1 MHDGDARRPDRRF
14 KGPGRRH
21 LWRKGSTAWNKW
33 AAENPNA
40 KVDFSRIDFSK
51 YDDVSFAG
59 FHFPAGNGRVS
70 FFKVT
75 FGDGNVYFSK
85 TAFGDGDVDF
95 SYATFGG
102 DVNFVCTS
110 FGRGSVDFSYTNF
123 GSGSINF
130 YSVNFGHSR
139 VIFSRAIVGGGGLNF
154 AYTKFST
161 EDITFVQTVFGDG
174 DINFFVTNFG
184 DSNITFLY
192 AKCGTGHFTIVGCK
206 FGNGEGKSEQEDAAE
221 ADQKGAIT
229 FTHTDFGGRFSF
241 QNCKETGNIQSLSF
255 KGCVFNAGVTL
266 AAELTCVPDLRGTIV
281 TAHID
286 LEELLVNSK
295 SRAIEEAPKYRRLKE
310 LAERNRHHEAA
321 LRFFAD
327 ERRCMR
333 WARGDT
339 PWQTA
344 WAYLASVLDVIYA
357 GAFDYGRS
365 IAWPVGWLGGLI
377 SGSTAVLVNCFK
389 IPLWPDALPMVL
401 ASSIPFLPAGRVS
414 ATEHQWAGD
423 VGHLLPYFE
432 LWFLGHQFFSFIL
445 LFLIGIGLR
454 NRFRL

>member
-1 MHDGDARRPDRRF
+1 MKTPEDETVVL
-14 KGPGRRH
+14 KGQAAVN

-40 KVDFSRIDFSK
+40 KVDFSGVDFSDYDTVSFEFFNFPGGKNSVSFQNAEFGDGDITFFGANFGDGDIDFSH
-51 YDDVSFAG
+51 A
-59 FHFPAGNGRVS
+59 
-70 FFKVT
+70 
-75 FGDGNVYFSK
+75 
-85 TAFGDGDVDF
+85 AFGDGDVYF
-95 SYATFGG
+95 YA
-102 DVNFVCTS
+102 
-110 FGRGSVDFSYTNF
+110 
-123 GSGSINF
+123 
-130 YSVNFGHSR
+130 
-139 VIFSRAIVGGGGLNF
+139 
-154 AYTKFST
+154 
-161 EDITFVQTVFGDG
+161 
-174 DINFFVTNFG
+174 TNFG

-192 AKCGTGHFTIVGCK
+192 AKCGTGHFTIAGCK
-206 FGNGEGKSEQEDAAE
+206 FGDGEDKSEQKDAAEADQKQKDAAE

-229 FTHTDFGGRFSF
+229 FEHMDFGGRFSF
-241 QNCKETGNIQSLSF
+241 QNCGKTGNIQSLLF
-255 KGCVFNAGVTL
+255 KGCVFKTGVTL
-266 AAELTCVPDLRGTIV
+266 AAELTCIPDLRGTIV

-286 LEELLVNSK
+286 LDELQVNSK
-295 SRAIEEAPKYRRLKE
+295 SRAIEDAPKYRRLKE

-333 WARGDT
+333 WARGNT

-344 WAYLASVLDVIYA
+344 WSYLASVLDVIYA
-357 GAFDYGRS
+357 GACDYGRS

>member
-1 MHDGDARRPDRRF
+1 METPEDETVVL
-14 KGPGRRH
+14 KGQAAVN
-21 LWRKGSTAWNKW
+21 LWRQGRTAWNKW
-33 AAENPNA
+33 AAENPDA
-40 KVDFSRIDFSK
+40 KVDFSGFDFSD
-51 YDDVSFAG
+51 YDVVSFD
-59 FHFPAGNGRVS
+59 FFNFPEGKNSVS
-70 FFKVT
+70 FQNAE
-75 FGDGNVYFSK
+75 FGDGK
-85 TAFGDGDVDF
+85 VDF
-95 SYATFGG
+95 SNATFGG
-102 DVNFVCTS
+102 DV
-110 FGRGSVDFSYTNF
+110 DFSET
-123 GSGSINF
+123 
-130 YSVNFGHSR
+130 
-139 VIFSRAIVGGGGLNF
+139 
-154 AYTKFST
+154 T
-161 EDITFVQTVFGDG
+161 
-174 DINFFVTNFG
+174 
-184 DSNITFLY
+184 
-192 AKCGTGHFTIVGCK
+192 
-206 FGNGEGKSEQEDAAE
+206 FGNGNISFFGANFGNGNINFSQATCGMGHFAIKECSFGNGKDKSEQKDAAKS
-221 ADQKGAIT
+221 DQKGAIT
-229 FTHTDFGGRFSF
+229 FDHVDFGGRFSF

-255 KGCVFNAGVTL
+255 KGCAFQAGVTL
-266 AAELTCVPDLRGTIV
+266 AAELTCVPDLRGIIV

-286 LEELLVNSK
+286 LEELQVNSK
-295 SRAIEEAPKYRRLKE
+295 SRAIEDAPQYRRLKE

-333 WARGDT
+333 WARGDK

-344 WAYLASVLDVIYA
+344 WSYLASVLDVIYA
-357 GAFDYGRS
+357 GACDYGRS

-401 ASSIPFLPAGRVS
+401 TSSIPFLPAGRVS